1 MSIDN
6 IRNIALLG
14 QSGAGKTTLSEQL
27 LFHTGTINTL
37 GELNRG
43 TTVSDFD
50 PEERELQKSID
61 TSWLNFTHH
70 QHKVNLLDTPGTA
83 DFIGRA
89 ISVLPAVESCAL
101 VVDATEGV
109 GNVAEKLF
117 KTAGERKKCRMVII
131 NKIDSDAEHLAALLD
146 ELQTTF
152 GPTLLP
158 INLPTADGDDVI
170 DCYFEP
176 QYDRT
181 PAFGTVE
188 SAHDALID
196 QVVELDE
203 ELMELYLEQGS
214 ELKPEQLHDPFEK
227 ALRKQHLVPVCFV
240 SARTGAGV
248 DALLNVLAEL
258 MPTPLE
264 GNPPLF
270 MNYDEP
276 VTLSYAP
283 ESHAI
288 GHVFKVVIDPFMGRL
303 ALVRVHQ
310 GQLKPDSVL
319 YIGEERKPFKP
330 GHLFRLQGKDRV
342 EINQADPGDLV
353 AIAKVDELTFD
364 AVIHDSHDEDHFHL
378 KSLTMPPPMFSMAIK
393 ASRRGDEQKLWETL
407 DKITAEDPSLSVS
420 HKVSLNETL
429 LTGIGE
435 FHLKTA
441 INKMQNQYKL
451 VVETSTPSIDYRET
465 ITAAADGHYRH
476 KKQTG
481 GAGQFGEVQLS
492 IKPLPRGEGFRF
504 VDKVVG
510 GAIPGQFI
518 PAVEKGVRQI
528 MDEGAIAGFPMQDLE
543 VTVTDGK
550 HHSVDSKEIAFVAA
564 GRKAFLEA
572 VSKAKPVVLE
582 PIVDLVVTVPADAMG
597 DLSGDMASHRGV
609 ITDTQVGNSGRTT
622 VHCKSPL
629 SEISDY
635 SQRLKSI
642 TKGEGHFTMA
652 LSHFEPVPVPQQKN
666 LCQGYRAKEI
676 A

>member
-37 GELNRG
+37 GELSRG

-50 PEERELQKSID
+50 AEERALQKSID
-61 TSWLNFTHH
+61 TSWLHFEH
-70 QHKVNLLDTPGTA
+70 QCHQVNVLDTPGSA

-109 GNVAEKLF
+109 SNVAEKLF
-117 KTAGERKKCRMVII
+117 QTAGERKKCRMVII
-131 NKIDSDAEHLAALLD
+131 NKIDSDAEHLATLLD
-146 ELQTTF
+146 ELQTRL

-158 INLPTADGDDVI
+158 INLPVASGDDVI
-170 DCYFEP
+170 DCYFDP

-181 PAFGTVE
+181 PAFSSVE

-203 ELMELYLEQGS
+203 ALMELYLEQGS

-227 ALRKQHLVPVCFV
+227 ALRQQHLVPVCFV

-248 DALLNVLAEL
+248 DALLQVLAEL

-270 MNYDEP
+270 MNYDNP
-276 VTLSYAP
+276 VTLSP
-283 ESHAI
+283 EPGSHAI
-288 GHVFKVVIDPFMGRL
+288 AHVFKVVIDPFMGRL
-303 ALVRVHQ
+303 ALARVHQ
-310 GQLKPDSVL
+310 GRLKPDSAL
-319 YIGEERKPFKP
+319 FIGDGRKPFKP
-330 GHLFRLQGKDRV
+330 GHLFRLQGKERAEV
-342 EINQADPGDLV
+342 SQADPGDWV
-353 AIAKVDELTFD
+353 AIAKIDALAFD
-364 AVIHDSHDEDHFHL
+364 SVIHDSHDEDHFHL
-378 KSLTMPPPMFSMAIK
+378 QSLTLPPPMFSMAIK
-393 ASRRGDEQKLWETL
+393 PSRRGEEQKLWETL

-420 HKVSLNETL
+420 HKASLNETL
-429 LTGIGE
+429 LTGVGE

-441 INKMQNQYKL
+441 INKMRNQYKL
-451 VVETSTPSIDYRET
+451 AVETSTPSIDYRET
-465 ITAAADGHYRH
+465 ITVAADGHYRH

-481 GAGQFGEVQLS
+481 GAGQFGEVHLS
-492 IKPLPRGEGFRF
+492 VKPLSRGEGFRF

-528 MDEGAIAGFPMQDLE
+528 LEEGAIAGYPMQDLQ
-543 VTVTDGK
+543 VTVIDGK

-564 GRKAFLEA
+564 GRKAFIEA
-572 VSKAKPVVLE
+572 VAKAKPVVLE
-582 PIVDLVVTVPADAMG
+582 PIVDLAVTVPADAMG
-597 DLSGDMASHRGV
+597 DVSADMASHRGV
-609 ITDTQVGNSGRTT
+609 ITDTHVGNSGRTT

-629 SEISDY
+629 SEVSDY

-642 TKGEGHFTMA
+642 TKGEGHFTLA
-652 LSHFEPVPVPQQKN
+652 LSHFEPVPVSQQKA
-666 LCQGYRAKEI
+666 LCQGYRSQELA
-676 A
+676 